1 MDFLTTSPTWVAAL
15 LLVGVFSLAAMA
27 GPILVRRR
35 WELERLKTNNEVA
48 GFKFA
53 TVGVLYAVLLAF
65 AVIVVWEKFTEADD
79 RVAAEAGAAA
89 TIYRL
94 ADGMGGVPG
103 AELRS
108 AVTSYLRGAVKEDWA
123 AMERGGAS
131 RAVTQT
137 LDAVY
142 ATLLRFEPADAR
154 GEVVMAEVLY
164 QLDQLTQAR
173 RARIV
178 LASGVVP
185 GIVWGV
191 LFFGAAVTIGFTFFF
206 GTRNLVAQALMTGAL
221 ASLIFS
227 GLLIIVAVDRPF
239 SGTVKVGPEALVAV
253 LEDFGGSRPE

>member
-15 LLVGVFSLAAMA
+15 LLVGVLTLAAMA

-35 WELERLKTNNEVA
+35 WALERLKTNNEVA

-103 AELRS
+103 AELR
-108 AVTSYLRGAVKEDWA
+108 AAITAYLRGAVDEDWA

-131 RAVTQT
+131 RAATAA

-154 GEVVMAEVLY
+154 GEVVMAEVL
-164 QLDQLTQAR
+164 LPARPADPGAARADRPGLGR
-173 RARIV
+173 RAGDRV
-178 LASGVVP
+178 G
-185 GIVWGV
+185 
-191 LFFGAAVTIGFTFFF
+191 
-206 GTRNLVAQALMTGAL
+206 GAL
-221 ASLIFS
+221 LRSV
-227 GLLIIVAVDRPF
+227 GDDRVHLLLRDREP
-239 SGTVKVGPEALVAV
+239 AW
-253 LEDFGGSRPE
+253 RRR